1 MLPKARLKKIL
12 SYQQKKSRKSDN
24 SFVVEGTR
32 LTEEALKSSWNVK
45 ELFYSHSFKDSAE
58 GQMLLDLARRK
69 RIEVTE
75 VQEKVVRK
83 MAETQTPQGV
93 VAVVE
98 HRSFDLELFLDQKPA
113 FTLALE
119 SLKDPGN
126 LGTIIR
132 TADALGVEGIFLSA
146 QSVELYNPKVVRS
159 SMGSLFHLP
168 IFYPVPILEL
178 LHRLKGDIKIV
189 ASLASGG
196 ANCKQ
201 VDFSDPICLLIGGE
215 AFGLSKEVQALADSK
230 VSIPDYGSAESL
242 NVSVAA
248 GILMYEI
255 AQSKNLRTKGK
266 YLRNIQKEN

>member
-1 MLPKARLKKIL
+1 
-12 SYQQKKSRKSDN
+12 
-24 SFVVEGTR
+24 
-32 LTEEALKSSWNVK
+32 
-45 ELFYSHSFKDSAE
+45 
-58 GQMLLDLARRK
+58 
-69 RIEVTE
+69 
-75 VQEKVVRK
+75 
-83 MAETQTPQGV
+83 
-93 VAVVE
+93 
-98 HRSFDLELFLDQKPA
+98 
-113 FTLALE
+113 
-119 SLKDPGN
+119 
-126 LGTIIR
+126 
-132 TADALGVEGIFLSA
+132 
-146 QSVELYNPKVVRS
+146 
-159 SMGSLFHLP
+159 
-168 IFYPVPILEL
+168 
-178 LHRLKGDIKIV
+178 LKGDIKIV

>member
-1 MLPKARLKKIL
+1 M
-12 SYQQKKSRKSDN
+12 
-24 SFVVEGTR
+24 VE
-32 LTEEALKSSWNVK
+32 
-45 ELFYSHSFKDSAE
+45 
-58 GQMLLDLARRK
+58 Q
-69 RIEVTE
+69 
-75 VQEKVVRK
+75 
-83 MAETQTPQGV
+83 
-93 VAVVE
+93 
-98 HRSFDLELFLDQKPA
+98 RSFDLELFLDQKPA

>member
-98 HRSFDLELFLDQKPA
+98 QRSFDLELFLDQKPA